1 MLGDEPIS
9 GAQVAQQRRQYVI
22 GLVLLLV
29 VVLEWTGSNFLTQNL
44 FEDGYNKP
52 FFVTYMNTAS
62 FSLYL
67 IPALVKHVLQERN
80 STKHE
85 HTRQGYQAL
94 VDDDES
100 RPDLNHQHPPGSE
113 MSDSATLPP
122 LTVSET
128 AKLASIF
135 CIFWF
140 AANWTVNA
148 SLGFTS
154 VASTTILSSMSG
166 FFTLLIG
173 RVFRVEVLS
182 LSKLGAVAISFAGSV
197 MVSLADSSGTEG
209 LVADIPVVNSGRS
222 RPQAIFGD
230 FLALGSALFYALYVV
245 LLKVR
250 IGDESRINMQLFFG
264 FVGIF
269 NILGFW
275 PLGVLLHYTRVE
287 IFELPSSSKA
297 LYSVLLNMF
306 ITLSSDFI
314 YVIAMLKTTP
324 LVVTV
329 GLSLTIPLAVTG
341 DLFLGS
347 STSAQAIIGAV
358 LVLFAFV
365 AIGLE
370 DREES
375 SQTDEALHVD
385 GDRGRSVERHS
396 GLHQALPHDHS
407 EDDEDLRKSVEAIFA
422 SRREQAR
429 RARRES
435 GRADS
440 GTARGTNNQDIEGGR
455 PNPLE
460 RGRSRTRSGTFR
472 RERASGSL
480 RRSQERRT
488 RSRTGRKSS
497 SERDDAS
504 RRDFRTQG
512 WDYDQAILS
521 DSEENTEV

>member
-1 MLGDEPIS
+1 MSGDEPNS
-9 GAQVAQQRRQYVI
+9 SAQVAQQRKQYVI
-22 GLVLLLV
+22 GLLLLLV

-67 IPALVKHVLQERN
+67 VPVLIKHILWKG
-80 STKHE
+80 STAKRE
-85 HTRQGYQAL
+85 PTRQGYQAL

-100 RPDLNHQHPPGSE
+100 QIDDDCSPDLEPSNSLGHQ
-113 MSDSATLPP
+113 P

-135 CIFWF
+135 CVFWF

-148 SLGFTS
+148 SLSFTS

-173 RVFRVEVLS
+173 RALRVETLS
-182 LSKLGAVAISFAGSV
+182 LGKIGAVVVSFAGGV
-197 MVSLADSSGTEG
+197 LVSLAD
-209 LVADIPVVNSGRS
+209 NSGAPGKPVEELPGFGPGHS
-222 RPQAIFGD
+222 HPQAIFGD

-245 LLKVR
+245 LLKAR

-275 PLGVLLHYTRVE
+275 PIGVLLHYTKIEV
-287 IFELPSSSKA
+287 FEPPSSKKA
-297 LYSVLLNMF
+297 LYAVLLNMF
-306 ITLSSDFI
+306 ITLSSDYI
-314 YVIAMLKTTP
+314 YVLAMLKTTP

-329 GLSLTIPLAVTG
+329 GLSLTIPLAVSG
-341 DLFLGS
+341 DLILGT
-347 STSAQAIIGAV
+347 STSAQALIGAALV
-358 LVLFAFV
+358 LVAFV
-365 AIGLE
+365 VIGLE
-370 DREES
+370 DREEVPRNRS
-375 SQTDEALHVD
+375 LHID
-385 GDRGRSVERHS
+385 TERGRSGERLD
-396 GLHQALPHDHS
+396 GLGQVPLRDQS
-407 EDDEDLRKSVEAIFA
+407 EDDESLRKSVEAIFA

-435 GRADS
+435 SRAESGGARATGNQEDTEGRS
-440 GTARGTNNQDIEGGR
+440 
-455 PNPLE
+455 NPLE

-472 RERASGSL
+472 RERVSGSL
-480 RRSQERRT
+480 RRSEERRA

-504 RRDFRTQG
+504 RQDFRAQG
-512 WDYDQAILS
+512 WEYDQAVLS
-521 DSEENTEV
+521 DSEGNAEV

>member
-1 MLGDEPIS
+1 MSGDEPIS
-9 GAQVAQQRRQYVI
+9 SAQVAQQRRQYGI
-22 GLVLLLV
+22 GLLLLLI

-62 FSLYL
+62 FALYL
-67 IPALVKHVLQERN
+67 IPALAKHALGERN
-80 STKHE
+80 SAKRDHVRE
-85 HTRQGYQAL
+85 GYQAL

-100 RPDLNHQHPPGSE
+100 GVNDECSTDPEVTTPTR
-113 MSDSATLPP
+113 DSP
-122 LTVSET
+122 LTVPET
-128 AKLASIF
+128 ARLASIF
-135 CIFWF
+135 CVFWF

-173 RVFRVEVLS
+173 RAFSVETLN
-182 LSKLGAVAISFAGSV
+182 LYKLGAVIVSFAGSV
-197 MVSLADSSGTEG
+197 LVSLADSPGTESPITG
-209 LVADIPVVNSGRS
+209 SPRFNSGHS
-222 RPQAIFGD
+222 HPQAIVGD

-269 NILGFW
+269 NVLGFW
-275 PLGVLLHYTRVE
+275 PIGVLLHYTGVE
-287 IFELPSSSKA
+287 MFEPPSSRKA
-297 LYSVLLNMF
+297 LYAVLLNMF

-314 YVIAMLKTTP
+314 YVLAMLKTTP

-329 GLSLTIPLAVTG
+329 GLSLTIPLAVAG
-341 DLFLGS
+341 DLFLGT
-347 STSAQAIIGAV
+347 STSAQAIVGAT

-365 AIGLE
+365 VIGLG
-370 DREES
+370 DREEAS
-375 SQTDEALHVD
+375 GSTGALHNES
-385 GDRGRSVERHS
+385 DRGRPTERHDGQRQVPPFS
-396 GLHQALPHDHS
+396 HLQ
-407 EDDEDLRKSVEAIFA
+407 DDEDLRKSVEAIFA

-429 RARRES
+429 RIRRES
-435 GRADS
+435 GRTES
-440 GTARGTNNQDIEGGR
+440 GTTQEINNQGGTSGGS
-455 PNPLE
+455 NLLE

-472 RERASGSL
+472 RERVSGSL

-504 RRDFRTQG
+504 RGDFRAQG
-512 WDYDQAILS
+512 WNYDEALLS

>member
-9 GAQVAQQRRQYVI
+9 GAHVAQQRRQYVI
-22 GLVLLLV
+22 GLLLLLI

-67 IPALVKHVLQERN
+67 VPTLIKYILSETHSAKREPV
-80 STKHE
+80 
-85 HTRQGYQAL
+85 RQGYQAL
-94 VDDDES
+94 SDDDES
-100 RPDLNHQHPPGSE
+100 RMNDECSPTSGPG
-113 MSDSATLPP
+113 DSAGHPP

-135 CIFWF
+135 CVFWF

-173 RVFRVEVLS
+173 RVFRVEALN
-182 LSKLGAVAISFAGSV
+182 LTKLGAVTVSFTGSV
-197 MVSLADSSGTEG
+197 LVSLADNSGTSGKPATE
-209 LVADIPVVNSGRS
+209 IPGFNSGHS
-222 RPQAIFGD
+222 HPQAIFGD

-250 IGDESRINMQLFFG
+250 IGNESRINMQLFFG

-275 PLGVLLHYTRVE
+275 PIGVLLHYTGVE
-287 IFELPSSSKA
+287 VFEPPSSNKA
-297 LYSVLLNMF
+297 LYAVILNMF

-314 YVIAMLKTTP
+314 YVLAMLKTTP

-329 GLSLTIPLAVTG
+329 GLSLTIPLAVGG
-341 DLFLGS
+341 DLFLGT
-347 STSAQAIIGAV
+347 STSAQALIGAA
-358 LVLFAFV
+358 LVLASFV
-365 AIGLE
+365 VIGLE
-370 DREES
+370 DQEE
-375 SQTDEALHVD
+375 APRVD
-385 GDRGRSVERHS
+385 RPLYIDTDRGRSSEQFD
-396 GLHQALPHDHS
+396 GPHQVSLRDRS
-407 EDDEDLRKSVEAIFA
+407 DDDESLRKSVEAIFA

-440 GTARGTNNQDIEGGR
+440 SGVQATSNQEGTGGR
-455 PNPLE
+455 PCPLE

-472 RERASGSL
+472 RERVSGSL
-480 RRSQERRT
+480 RRSEERRT

-504 RRDFRTQG
+504 RRDFRAQG

-521 DSEENTEV
+521 DSDENTEV

>member
-9 GAQVAQQRRQYVI
+9 GAHVAQQRRQYVI
-22 GLVLLLV
+22 GLLLLLI

-67 IPALVKHVLQERN
+67 VPALIRYILRQGN
-80 STKHE
+80 STKRE
-85 HTRQGYQAL
+85 PTRQGYQAL
-94 VDDDES
+94 IDDDES
-100 RPDLNHQHPPGSE
+100 RVDDECSPDSGS
-113 MSDSATLPP
+113 SDTMGHPP

-135 CIFWF
+135 CVFWF

-173 RVFRVEVLS
+173 RAFRVEALN
-182 LSKLGAVAISFAGSV
+182 LSKLGAVAVSFTGSV
-197 MVSLADSSGTEG
+197 LVSLADNSEASGKSISE
-209 LVADIPVVNSGRS
+209 IPSLTSVHS

-250 IGDESRINMQLFFG
+250 IGEESRINMQLFFG
-264 FVGIF
+264 FVGVF

-275 PLGVLLHYTRVE
+275 PIGVLLHYTKLEV
-287 IFELPSSSKA
+287 FEPPGSKKA
-297 LYSVLLNMF
+297 LYAILLNMF

-314 YVIAMLKTTP
+314 YVLAMLKTTP

-329 GLSLTIPLAVTG
+329 GLSLTIPLAVGG
-341 DLFLGS
+341 DLLLGT
-347 STSAQAIIGAV
+347 STSAQALIGAALV
-358 LVLFAFV
+358 LVAFV
-365 AIGLE
+365 VIGLE
-370 DREES
+370 DREEAHLIDRS
-375 SQTDEALHVD
+375 LHID
-385 GDRGRSVERHS
+385 ADQGRSNEQLD
-396 GLHQALPHDHS
+396 GLHQMPLRDQS
-407 EDDEDLRKSVEAIFA
+407 EDDESLRKSVEAIFA

-435 GRADS
+435 GRAES
-440 GTARGTNNQDIEGGR
+440 GGGRATDNQEGADGR
-455 PNPLE
+455 PNPPE

-472 RERASGSL
+472 RERVSGSL
-480 RRSQERRT
+480 RRSEERRA

-504 RRDFRTQG
+504 RRDFRAQG

>member
-22 GLVLLLV
+22 GLLLLLI
-29 VVLEWTGSNFLTQNL
+29 VVLEWTGSNFLTQDL

-67 IPALVKHVLQERN
+67 VPALIKHILWEGNTAKR
-80 STKHE
+80 E
-85 HTRQGYQAL
+85 PTRQGYQAL

-100 RPDLNHQHPPGSE
+100 QMDEECSPDLGP
-113 MSDSATLPP
+113 SDSMGHPP

-135 CIFWF
+135 CMTWF

-173 RVFRVEVLS
+173 RAFRVETLS
-182 LSKLGAVAISFAGSV
+182 LSKIGAVAVSFAGS
-197 MVSLADSSGTEG
+197 MLVSLAD
-209 LVADIPVVNSGRS
+209 NSGAPGKPVTEIPGFNS
-222 RPQAIFGD
+222 GHTRPQAIFGD

-275 PLGVLLHYTRVE
+275 PVGVLLHYTKIEV
-287 IFELPSSSKA
+287 FEPPSSKKA
-297 LYSVLLNMF
+297 LYAVLLNMF

-314 YVIAMLKTTP
+314 YVLAMLKTTP
-324 LVVTV
+324 LVVTI
-329 GLSLTIPLAVTG
+329 GLSLTIPLAVGG
-341 DLFLGS
+341 DLILGT
-347 STSAQAIIGAV
+347 STSAQALIGGALV
-358 LVLFAFV
+358 LVAFV
-365 AIGLE
+365 VIGLE
-370 DREES
+370 DRG
-375 SQTDEALHVD
+375 EAPRDRSLHVD
-385 GDRGRSVERHS
+385 TERRRSAERLD
-396 GLHQALPHDHS
+396 GLRQVPLPDQS
-407 EDDEDLRKSVEAIFA
+407 EDDESLRKSVEAIFA

-435 GRADS
+435 GGARATGNQE
-440 GTARGTNNQDIEGGR
+440 GTDGR

-472 RERASGSL
+472 RERVSGSL
-480 RRSQERRT
+480 RRSEERRT

-512 WDYDQAILS
+512 WEYDRAILS